1 MKFIQIINSQYDN
14 KMKQVEVNRDV
25 LLHLKKSIEHPLL
38 VEDKNYI
45 PQWKFCSVIGDKRC
59 NENMDKTDI
68 LMLDYDDSNMTI
80 EEFKNR
86 FREYKFILHTS
97 YSYDGIKQKFRV
109 LLFLDKEYV
118 IDRMFYK
125 CSERVYSPYHYLMNR
140 FDYVDPASFVKS
152 QFFKVPAVKTK
163 DSPYYCYFNMG
174 KCFNLFDIEGYKIA
188 YDECYIKQEEYL
200 RKLEKEYERFRK
212 KNQGDLSKAKE
223 YVEKKIDSTPE
234 GQRHN
239 CIFGLAAWF
248 SRIGGSYEE
257 FSRILPSWADKQY
270 KKQVKRLA
278 SEWTKIGMYYNR
290 GI

>member
-1 MKFIQIINSQYDN
+1 
-14 KMKQVEVNRDV
+14 
-25 LLHLKKSIEHPLL
+25 
-38 VEDKNYI
+38 
-45 PQWKFCSVIGDKRC
+45 
-59 NENMDKTDI
+59 
-68 LMLDYDDSNMTI
+68 
-80 EEFKNR
+80 
-86 FREYKFILHTS
+86 
-97 YSYDGIKQKFRV
+97 
-109 LLFLDKEYV
+109 
-118 IDRMFYK
+118 
-125 CSERVYSPYHYLMNR
+125 
-140 FDYVDPASFVKS
+140 
-152 QFFKVPAVKTK
+152 
-163 DSPYYCYFNMG
+163 MG

-270 KKQVKRLA
+270 KNQVKRLA

>member
-1 MKFIQIINSQYDN
+1 MS
-14 KMKQVEVNRDV
+14 
-25 LLHLKKSIEHPLL
+25 
-38 VEDKNYI
+38 
-45 PQWKFCSVIGDKRC
+45 
-59 NENMDKTDI
+59 
-68 LMLDYDDSNMTI
+68 
-80 EEFKNR
+80 
-86 FREYKFILHTS
+86 
-97 YSYDGIKQKFRV
+97 
-109 LLFLDKEYV
+109 
-118 IDRMFYK
+118 
-125 CSERVYSPYHYLMNR
+125 
-140 FDYVDPASFVKS
+140 
-152 QFFKVPAVKTK
+152 
-163 DSPYYCYFNMG
+163 
-174 KCFNLFDIEGYKIA
+174 FNLFDIEGYKIA